1 MEDEELQA
9 IRAQR
14 MAQLQNQYGAG
25 GGQGQGPSQEQQEE
39 MRRKQEEMKNN
50 ILVQVLDQEARSRLN
65 TIGLAKPEKAKMVE
79 SMLIQMAQTGQI
91 QGKLGEEQLKTL
103 LERVSERTT
112 KTTTVKFD
120 RRRAALD
127 SDED

>member
-1 MEDEELQA
+1 MDDADLQA

-14 MAQLQNQYGAG
+14 MAQLQGQYPG
-25 GGQGQGPSQEQQEE
+25 GGQGPSKEQQEE
-39 MRRKQEEMKNN
+39 MRRKQEDMKNN
-50 ILVQVLDQEARSRLN
+50 ILVQVLDQQARSRLN
-65 TIGLAKPEKAKMVE
+65 TIALTKPEKAKMVE
-79 SMLIQMAQTGQI
+79 SMLVQMAQSGQI
-91 QGKLGEEQLKTL
+91 QGKLGEEQLKAL
-103 LERVSERTT
+103 LEKVSEKTT